1 MLNGLSDRILRFFR
15 GVLAIDI
22 MQKQID
28 ELKDD
33 VRYLNRR
40 IDNLETRI
48 DRVYDVVIDILDH
61 VKGNRKA

>member
-15 GVLAIDI
+15 GVLAIDL

>member
-1 MLNGLSDRILRFFR
+1 MLNGLSNRILQFFR
-15 GVLAIDI
+15 GVLAIDL

-48 DRVYDVVIDILDH
+48 DRVYGVVIDILDH

>member
-1 MLNGLSDRILRFFR
+1 MFDGLSDRILRFFR
-15 GVLAIDI
+15 GVLAIDL

-33 VRYLNRR
+33 VHYLNRR

>member
-1 MLNGLSDRILRFFR
+1 MLNGLSNRILRFFR
-15 GVLAIDI
+15 GVLAIDL

-48 DRVYDVVIDILDH
+48 DQVYDVVIDILDH

>member
-15 GVLAIDI
+15 GVLAIDL

-48 DRVYDVVIDILDH
+48 DRVYSVVIDILNH

>member
-15 GVLAIDI
+15 GVLAIDL

-48 DRVYDVVIDILDH
+48 DRVYGVVIDILDH

>member
-1 MLNGLSDRILRFFR
+1 MLNGLSNRILRFFR
-15 GVLAIDI
+15 GVLAIDL

-33 VRYLNRR
+33 VHYLNRR

>member
-15 GVLAIDI
+15 GVLAIDL

-48 DRVYDVVIDILDH
+48 DRVYGVVIDILNH

>member
-1 MLNGLSDRILRFFR
+1 MLNGLSNRILRFFR
-15 GVLAIDI
+15 GVLAIDL

-48 DRVYDVVIDILDH
+48 DRVYGVVIDILDH

>member
-1 MLNGLSDRILRFFR
+1 MLDGLSNRILQFFR
-15 GVLAIDI
+15 SVLAIDL